1 MRSNMKARTYSVY
14 SRKAVALMGKLI
26 QLHRKERKMTLI
38 DLADRIGIS
47 RTTLHK
53 IENGDMKC
61 EIGIVFEA
69 AALVGVKLFA
79 TDPIPINFLQE
90 RIEDK
95 IALLPKSVR
104 QSKESID
111 DNF

>member
-1 MRSNMKARTYSVY
+1 MQTVKKRTYSAY
-14 SRKAVALMGKLI
+14 NRKAVAFMGKLI
-26 QLHRKERKMTLI
+26 RLYRKERKMTLH
-38 DLADRIGIS
+38 DLAERVGIS
-47 RTTLHK
+47 RSTLHK

-69 AALVGVKLFA
+69 AAIVGVKLFA
-79 TDPIPINFLQE
+79 VDSIPINFLQE

-104 QSKESID
+104 ISKEPAD
-111 DNF
+111 DDF